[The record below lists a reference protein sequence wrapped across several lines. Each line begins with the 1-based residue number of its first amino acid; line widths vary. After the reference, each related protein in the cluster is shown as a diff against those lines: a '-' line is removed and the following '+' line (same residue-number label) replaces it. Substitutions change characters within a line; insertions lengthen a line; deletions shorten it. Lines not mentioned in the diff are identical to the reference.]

1 MTTVKIKK
9 NIQKLACTCSDKK
22 NILKRLAK
30 YKLRY
35 NFLKNPSKV
44 KKIQRTFRKK
54 NTRRISNTW

>member
-1 MTTVKIKK
+1 MTSQNLKKIYK
-9 NIQKLACTCSDKK
+9 NWHAHAQIKK

-44 KKIQRTFRKK
+44 KKIRRTFRKK